1 VSAVIL
7 AVGFADGSP
16 CPHANHWLKHFDHEA
31 NNGQGHGVFTL
42 DPDEAMRFRNAADA
56 MTFWSKQSLV
66 RPRRPDGQPN
76 KPMTAL
82 TVVIE
87 TLV

>member
-1 VSAVIL
+1 MSAVIL

-16 CPHANHWLKHFDHEA
+16 CPHANHWLQHFDHEA
-31 NNGQGHGVFTL
+31 DNGQGHGVFTL
-42 DPDEAMRFRNAADA
+42 DPDYAMRFPSAAEA
-56 MTFWSKQSLV
+56 MQFWNRQSKV
-66 RPRRPDGQPN
+66 RPRRPDGRPN